1 MIDAIDQ
8 KILDALQTD
17 CRQTIADISGQVGL
31 SASACHR
38 RIGILE
44 ERGVIERYAARLNGN
59 ALGYVMTFYVE
70 ISLESQSEAVLAAFE
85 KAAIARPEVL
95 ECHLMTGSADYLM
108 KVAAPDTQ
116 AYERVYRQV
125 ISALPHVSHIQS
137 SLVMKTIKRW
147 NGYPPRINKG
157 RIKGG

>member
-1 MIDAIDQ
+1 MIDKVDQ

-17 CRQTIADISGQVGL
+17 CRQTIADISALVGL
-31 SASACHR
+31 SPSACHR

-44 ERGVIERYAARLNGN
+44 DRGVIERYAARLNGD

-70 ISLESQSEAVLAAFE
+70 ISLESQSVKVLSEFE
-85 KAAIARPEVL
+85 KAALARPEVL

-116 AYERVYRQV
+116 AYERVYRHV
-125 ISALPHVSHIQS
+125 ISALPHVSRIQS

-147 NGYPPRINKG
+147 NGYPPRTHQAKA
-157 RIKGG
+157 